1 MTKQKRNRKHF
12 HILLA
17 VCMAVL
23 VIVLDVCFILL
34 PDREASETENRNL
47 QQFPAMTWNT
57 VTSGRFE
64 TLFDRYVADQFP
76 GRNGWIGIQAAIAR
90 MAGNT
95 VSHDIFLGKNGYL
108 IQRFEEPS
116 EEEYDRMLGDFSEVV
131 QIVNDIKQEA
141 GTAPEDAGAEQEPTE
156 YGEETGTEQEAEEQ
170 PDGTDTDIRV
180 YALIAPTAVS
190 VLKDQL
196 PANAY
201 PMVSGDED
209 AFLDRLFADL
219 QDLGIE
225 SIDVRPALQTLK
237 DSGTQVYY
245 RTDHHWT
252 TDAAYEA
259 WKEFAAAAQ
268 LPADHVT
275 YDRLAVTDQFQGTLS
290 ASSGFRTDQKDMIC
304 MYMPRE
310 IVPGEAPSPEAPEE
324 EELAD
329 GSEEAAVGED
339 TASESG
345 GLRYLMVNRDTGEKR
360 SSLYD
365 TSFLDTRDKY
375 AFFMG
380 GNHGEV
386 KIQTSADTDRNIL
399 VLKDSYA
406 NCLIPFLLPD
416 FQNILVVDPRYYLG
430 SLEQLIR
437 DEGITDVLF
446 LYNAETM

>member
-23 VIVLDVCFILL
+23 VIVLDVCFILQ
-34 PDREASETENRNL
+34 PDRESSETENRNL

-76 GRNGWIGIQAAIAR
+76 GRNAWIGVQAVIAR

-116 EEEYDRMLGDFSEVV
+116 EEDYGRMLEDFSEVV
-131 QIVNDIKQEA
+131 RIVDHIETEEA
-141 GTAPEDAGAEQEPTE
+141 QSTEVNEAEQEMEESPD
-156 YGEETGTEQEAEEQ
+156 ETGT
-170 PDGTDTDIRV
+170 DIRI

-209 AFLDRLFADL
+209 AFMDQLFGDL

-225 SIDVRPALQTLK
+225 SIDVRPALQALK

-290 ASSGFRTDQKDMIC
+290 ASSGFRTDQKEMIC

-310 IVPGEAPSPEAPEE
+310 IVTE
-324 EELAD
+324 
-329 GSEEAAVGED
+329 ED
-339 TASESG
+339 TEAGDGEI
-345 GLRYLMVNRDTGEKR
+345 RYLMVNRDTGEKR

-386 KIQTSADTDRNIL
+386 KIQTNADTDRNIL

-416 FQNILVVDPRYYLG
+416 FQNILVVDPR
-430 SLEQLIR
+430 
-437 DEGITDVLF
+437 
-446 LYNAETM
+446 